1 VDSPV
6 ADVAGADAPVVD
18 GAASESSAG
27 DGAASGVPDG
37 GSGVPDGGEQ
47 VAAGTTGGGS
57 AAPGAGVGGRAAA
70 NAARAA
76 EDRARTWDAIE
87 KIKDDGGVLRGK
99 VVEVVKGG
107 LVLDVGV
114 RAFLPA
120 SLVEMRRVRDLQ
132 PYVGRELEAKVLE
145 MDRGR
150 GNLVLS
156 RRARLEET
164 QTSGRTTLLA
174 QLQPGQIR
182 KGVISSVVNFGAFVD
197 LGGVDG
203 LISVAE
209 LSWTHH
215 NHPSDV
221 VEVGQ
226 EVEVEV
232 LDVDQGRGRISL
244 SLKSTQQDPWP
255 QFARNHP
262 IGQIVYGRVTKLMPF
277 GAFVRVDGLE
287 GLVHVSELADRR
299 IDTPDQVLRGGQ
311 EILVKVTDIDLQRRR
326 ISLSLRQANAEYV
339 EDEEQFDPVTYGMVN
354 TYDANGNYVY
364 PEGFDGETGEWLP
377 GFEEQRDAWERQ
389 WADARERWL
398 ALGRQVAAAQ
408 SGDTGPSYS
417 GGSSGGSS
425 GGRQRS
431 SARSAETSHP
441 VETHEAG
448 GDGGDNIDDRLAAL
462 RERLS
467 DGRQHNR
474 RDS

>member
-1 VDSPV
+1 
-6 ADVAGADAPVVD
+6 VVR
-18 GAASESSAG
+18 
-27 DGAASGVPDG
+27 
-37 GSGVPDGGEQ
+37 
-47 VAAGTTGGGS
+47 
-57 AAPGAGVGGRAAA
+57 GR
-70 NAARAA
+70 
-76 EDRARTWDAIE
+76 
-87 KIKDDGGVLRGK
+87 

-120 SLVEMRRVRDLQ
+120 SLVEMRRVRDLN

-164 QTSGRTTLLA
+164 RSAGRSTLLA

-182 KGVISSVVNFGAFVD
+182 RGIISSVVNFGAFVD

-221 VEVGQ
+221 VDVGQ

-232 LDVDQGRGRISL
+232 LDVDQARGRISL
-244 SLKSTQQDPWP
+244 SLKATQQDPWP

-262 IGQIVYGRVTKLMPF
+262 IGQIVPGRVTKLMPF
-277 GAFVRVDGLE
+277 GAFIRVDGLE
-287 GLVHVSELADRR
+287 GLVHVSELADHRV
-299 IDTPDQVLRGGQ
+299 DTPDQVLRAGQ
-311 EILVKVTDIDLQRRR
+311 GVLVKVTDIDLQRRR
-326 ISLSLRQANAEYV
+326 ISLSVRQANAEYLP
-339 EDEEQFDPVTYGMVN
+339 DEEQFDPVTYGMLN
-354 TYDANGNYVY
+354 TYDADGNYIY
-364 PEGFDGETGEWLP
+364 PEGFDAASGEWLP

-389 WADARERWL
+389 YAEAHDRWV
-398 ALGRQVAAAQ
+398 ALGQQVEAARTGAPAYS
-408 SGDTGPSYS
+408 SGPPS
-417 GGSSGGSS
+417 GSSGPPSGQRGG
-425 GGRQRS
+425 GGRGRGGND
-431 SARSAETSHP
+431 RSASHGSGQSNAPRATKETTGN
-441 VETHEAG
+441 E
-448 GDGGDNIDDRLAAL
+448 DIDERLAAL

-467 DGRQHNR
+467 EGRNGSQ